1 VIVAAPS
8 RPDGE
13 GRRLPRERRIAH
25 SADIRD
31 ILRRGKRSGTAHLD
45 VFDSPSPV
53 PHPRVGVI
61 VPKHRHSIVERN
73 LVKRRLREVLR
84 LDVLP
89 RLTECEVAVNVI
101 VRAKREAYGATY
113 GDLRDELVSWTEKRC
128 SRARSS

>member
-1 VIVAAPS
+1 MAAPS
-8 RPDGE
+8 RPGAE

-25 SADIRD
+25 GADIRE

-61 VPKHRHSIVERN
+61 VPRHRHAIVERN

-84 LDVLP
+84 LEVLP
-89 RLTECEVAVNVI
+89 RLAAADIATDVL
-101 VRAKREAYGATY
+101 VRAKRDAYGTAY
-113 GDLRDELVSWTEKRC
+113 GELRDELVRWTEKRC

>member
-1 VIVAAPS
+1 MAAPS
-8 RPDGE
+8 RPDAE
-13 GRRLPRERRIAH
+13 GRRLPRERRITRGAE
-25 SADIRD
+25 ILD

-61 VPKHRHSIVERN
+61 VPKYRHTIVERN

-84 LDVLP
+84 LEVLP
-89 RLTECEVAVNVI
+89 RLSDAGVASDVL
-101 VRAKREAYGATY
+101 VRARRDAYGVPY
-113 GDLRDELVSWTEKRC
+113 GELRDEMVSWTEKRC